1 VFWRVPKHC
10 HEIETSVDSKITT
23 VYPLENMCDAPT
35 YIHRT
40 RYIGDSRFFVCVFF
54 QQWYESFLR
63 FSGLYPRPH
72 VWYGGRGLL

>member
-1 VFWRVPKHC
+1 MFWRVPRHC

-35 YIHRT
+35 YMQRT

-54 QQWYESFLR
+54 PTVVRKFSSFFRSLPPSAR
-63 FSGLYPRPH
+63 V
-72 VWYGGRGLL
+72 VWR